1 MSQTGVDAVHS
12 SMSVRKESTN
22 IREER
27 QEQEDEPEEEKKKR
41 GRRRRRR
48 IMLCNDE
55 HTEKD
60 KKDVISD

>member
-1 MSQTGVDAVHS
+1 MKHLKCMPQTGVDAVHS

-41 GRRRRRR
+41 G
-48 IMLCNDE
+48 E
-55 HTEKD
+55 EGEEEE
-60 KKDVISD
+60 